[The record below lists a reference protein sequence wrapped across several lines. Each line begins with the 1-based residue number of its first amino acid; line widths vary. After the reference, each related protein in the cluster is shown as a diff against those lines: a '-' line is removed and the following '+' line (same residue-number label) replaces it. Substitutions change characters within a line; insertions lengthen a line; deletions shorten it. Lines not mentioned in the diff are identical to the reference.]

1 MPGLVPG
8 IHVLAAPS
16 RKDVDSRDVPSRILP
31 RPFLEGALKAKTLEV
46 LEVIGRSVV
55 GHLSGTAREED

>member
-1 MPGLVPG
+1 
-8 IHVLAAPS
+8 
-16 RKDVDSRDVPSRILP
+16 VPSRILP